1 MPLAVGQR
9 YRGGALT
16 TARHASRATGRGG
29 PAPAGR
35 KLAVG
40 DRSACP
46 AVLTGR
52 PGKRQE
58 IRLGPAVPCGGG
70 RQRRGPVVPA
80 QQAFV
85 EEHGCRAAKVP
96 KSAQSGSAS
105 TWWATISAQA
115 RETVW

>member
-1 MPLAVGQR
+1 MTDGTGARLAAGRSRHVLPGASRRGRRKGLVKLYEPGAVLAVSPGR
-9 YRGGALT
+9 V
-16 TARHASRATGRGG
+16 ATGRGG

-58 IRLGPAVPCGGG
+58 IPLGPAVPCGGG
-70 RQRRGPVVPA
+70 PPPPGAGVACPP
-80 QQAFV
+80 
-85 EEHGCRAAKVP
+85 
-96 KSAQSGSAS
+96 
-105 TWWATISAQA
+105 
-115 RETVW
+115 